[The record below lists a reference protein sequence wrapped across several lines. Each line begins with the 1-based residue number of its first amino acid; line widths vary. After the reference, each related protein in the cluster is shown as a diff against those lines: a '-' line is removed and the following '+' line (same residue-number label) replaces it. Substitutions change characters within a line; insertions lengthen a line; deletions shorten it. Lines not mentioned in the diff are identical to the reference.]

1 MQLVPLSQKRVH
13 HNGLLIAGIAAAGTS
28 LIAMNPTTL
37 TADAS
42 GVQHRAVKLVAGEE
56 TWSQVVAAAEA
67 NVQTLEESATG
78 SSSDLSSAF
87 SALSTEFGGQISSAL
102 TGVESGIQNSLDGG
116 WYGSDDGYVFG
127 LFGGSVSGPDGIETG
142 STLQEISTSLEQ
154 GNLLNA
160 FSYFDAW
167 SLESVDHTLKPLLSP
182 LLDETSKGATTLS
195 IPVELSQIQTNLLET
210 FGNYNELKALGD
222 ALLAPEI
229 SVAFG
234 FSQDLQG
241 IATDFSSGDFTQAL
255 TDLNN
260 LPSDL
265 TGDLLNGYP
274 LAVSGEAFTGLLNSG
289 SVLEEL
295 LATWPEQLATALGD
309 STSAAAADAV
319 TTSAPDLVS
328 GLLSF

>member
-1 MQLVPLSQKRVH
+1 MQSIPPPQNIFHKNRLLFAGFSAIGV
-13 HNGLLIAGIAAAGTS
+13 GLLALNPGTGMS
-28 LIAMNPTTL
+28 N
-37 TADAS
+37 
-42 GVQHRAVKLVAGEE
+42 VEHRTVRLVAGEE

-67 NVQTLEESATG
+67 NVQTLEANATA

-87 SALSTEFGGQISSAL
+87 SALSTEFGGQFSSAL

-142 STLQEISTSLEQ
+142 STLQEISAALEQ

-222 ALLAPEI
+222 ALLAPQI
-229 SVAFG
+229 GVAFG
-234 FSQDLQG
+234 LSQDVQG
-241 IATDFSSGDFTQAL
+241 IAADFSAGDFSQAL

-274 LAVSGEAFTGLLNSG
+274 LAVSGETFTGLLNTG

-295 LATWPEQLATALGD
+295 FVTWPEQLATAL
-309 STSAAAADAV
+309 SE
-319 TTSAPDLVS
+319 
-328 GLLSF
+328 SFSF

>member
-1 MQLVPLSQKRVH
+1 MQSVPLSQKRVH
-13 HNGLLIAGIAAAGTS
+13 HNRLLIGGIAAAGAS
-28 LIAMNPTTL
+28 LIAMNPTTP

-42 GVQHRAVKLVAGEE
+42 DVQHRAVKLVAGEE
-56 TWSQVVAAAEA
+56 TWSQVLAAAEA

-142 STLQEISTSLEQ
+142 STLQEISTALEQ

-182 LLDETSKGATTLS
+182 LLDETSKGSTTLS

-222 ALLAPEI
+222 ALLAPEL

-234 FSQDLQG
+234 LSQDLQG

-274 LAVSGEAFTGLLNSG
+274 LAVSGESFTGLLNAG
-289 SVLEEL
+289 SILEEL
-295 LATWPEQLATALGD
+295 FVTWPEQLATALGE
-309 STSAAAADAV
+309 STSAAAAEAA